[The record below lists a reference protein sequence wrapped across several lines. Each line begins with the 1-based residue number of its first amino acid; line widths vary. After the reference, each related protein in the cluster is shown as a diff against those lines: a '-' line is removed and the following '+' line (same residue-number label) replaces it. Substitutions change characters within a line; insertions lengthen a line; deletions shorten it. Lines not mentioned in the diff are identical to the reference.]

1 MTQTTEPTAPPNGEH
16 PPAPP
21 TPEERRR
28 SLLPLA
34 LTVAAVLWIAIS
46 GALPTVLVVVA
57 LLVMIMLHEFGHFMT
72 AKWADMKV
80 TEYFLGF
87 GPRLWSFRRGETEYG
102 IKAIPAGGYVKIIG
116 MNNLEQVDPADEPR
130 TYRQKPYWRRMSVA
144 FAGSA
149 MHFLI
154 ALVLLWSL
162 NAFVGLVDYNAPTLD
177 VGSLTKLETGEAP
190 AVQAGLEVGDRV
202 VSLDGRRVK
211 DFDELRDY
219 VRNRPGEPIDF
230 VLERDGKRIERTITP
245 LDLSKVRIAGERRPV
260 ADEPY
265 GFIGVGTAFQID
277 KANPLVAVGRA
288 GSDLWDYS
296 ITSVKALGSFFTPSN
311 LNDYSREL
319 TGRAA
324 PPTASSAD
332 SGENGNRFLSPV
344 GFVRVASQA
353 ADTGIRQVLLLL
365 VLIIVFVGIFNL
377 VPLPPL
383 DGGHVA
389 IGTYEKIR
397 SMISGRRYQADV
409 SKLMPIAVAVVM
421 VFIVI
426 GVSSLWLDIFKP
438 LSNPF
443 Q

>member
-1 MTQTTEPTAPPNGEH
+1 MTTTDSHAETQR
-16 PPAPP
+16 PAPP
-21 TPEERRR
+21 TPEEQRR

-34 LTVAAVLWIAIS
+34 LTVAAVVWIGVS

-57 LLVMIMLHEFGHFMT
+57 LLVMIMLHELGHFMT

-116 MNNLEQVDPADEPR
+116 MNNLEQVDPADEAR

-144 FAGSA
+144 LAGST

-162 NAFVGLVDYNAPTLD
+162 NAFVGLIDYDRPTLN
-177 VGSLTKLETGEAP
+177 VGSLTRLETGQSP
-190 AVQAGLEVGDRV
+190 AVQAGLKVGDRV
-202 VSLDGRRVK
+202 VSVDGRALS
-211 DFDELRDY
+211 DFDQLRDY
-219 VRNRPGEPIDF
+219 VSNRPGDPIEF
-230 VLERDGKRIERTITP
+230 VVERDGRRFTRTITP
-245 LDLSKVRIAGERRPV
+245 LDLSKVTLEGETRPV

-265 GFIGVGTAFQID
+265 GFIGVGTAFEVE
-277 KANPLVAVGRA
+277 KANPVAAVGRA
-288 GSDLWDYS
+288 GSDLWNYS
-296 ITSVKALGSFFTPSN
+296 VTSVKALGSFFTPSN
-311 LNDYSREL
+311 LSDYSREL

-324 PPTASSAD
+324 PPAVSSD
-332 SGENGNRFLSPV
+332 DGENGNRFLSPV

-353 ADTGIRQVLLLL
+353 ADTGVRQVLLLL
-365 VLIIVFVGIFNL
+365 VLINVFVGIFNL

-389 IGTYEKIR
+389 IATYEKVR
-397 SMISGRRYQADV
+397 SVISGRRYQADV
-409 SKLMPIAVAVVM
+409 SKLMPVAVAVVM

>member
-1 MTQTTEPTAPPNGEH
+1 MTTTEH
-16 PPAPP
+16 PPTTTTGPGAP

-28 SLLPLA
+28 SLLPLV
-34 LTVAAVLWIAIS
+34 LTIAAVVWIGAS

-57 LLVMIMLHEFGHFMT
+57 LLVMIMLHELGHFMT

-87 GPRLWSFRRGETEYG
+87 GPRIWSFRRGETEYG

-116 MNNLEQVDPADEPR
+116 MNNLEKVDPADEPR
-130 TYRQKPYWRRMSVA
+130 TYRQKPYWRRLSVA
-144 FAGSA
+144 LAGST

-162 NAFVGLVDYNAPTLD
+162 NAFVGLVDYDRPTLN
-177 VGSLTKLETGEAP
+177 VGSLTRLETGQSP

-202 VSLDGRRVK
+202 VSVDGRELR
-211 DFDELRDY
+211 DFDQLRDY
-219 VRNRPGEPIDF
+219 VSNRPGDPIRF
-230 VLERDGKRIERTITP
+230 VVERDGRTFERTITP
-245 LDLSKVRIAGERRPV
+245 LDLSKVTLEGERRPV

-265 GFIGVGTAFQID
+265 GFIGVGTAFEVE
-277 KANPLVAVGRA
+277 KADPLAAVGRA
-288 GSDLWDYS
+288 GTDLWDYS
-296 ITSVKALGSFFTPSN
+296 VTSVKALGSFFTPSN
-311 LNDYSREL
+311 LSDYSREL

-324 PPTASSAD
+324 PPSAEAD
-332 SGENGNRFLSPV
+332 EGENGNRFLSPV

-353 ADTGIRQVLLLL
+353 ADTGARQVLLLL
-365 VLIIVFVGIFNL
+365 VLINVFVGIFNL

-389 IGTYEKIR
+389 IATYEKIR
-397 SMISGRRYQADV
+397 SVIARRPYQADV

>member
-1 MTQTTEPTAPPNGEH
+1 MTTTANPPDTSSGPTPPS
-16 PPAPP
+16 
-21 TPEERRR
+21 PEERRR
-28 SLLPLA
+28 SLLPLV
-34 LTVAAVLWIAIS
+34 LTVAAVVWIGVS

-57 LLVMIMLHEFGHFMT
+57 LLVMIMLHELGHFMT

-87 GPRLWSFRRGETEYG
+87 GPRIWSFRRGETEYG
-102 IKAIPAGGYVKIIG
+102 VKAIPAGGYVKIIG
-116 MNNLEQVDPADEPR
+116 MNNLEQVDPADEAR

-144 FAGSA
+144 LAGST

-162 NAFVGLVDYNAPTLD
+162 NAFVGLVDYDAPTLD
-177 VGSLTKLETGEAP
+177 VGSLTRLESGESP
-190 AVQAGLEVGDRV
+190 AVQAGLRIGDRV
-202 VSLDGRRVK
+202 VSVDGRELRS
-211 DFDELRDY
+211 FDQLRDY
-219 VRNRPGEPIDF
+219 VRNRPGQPIDF
-230 VLERDGKRIERTITP
+230 VVERDGRTFERTITP
-245 LDLSKVRIAGERRPV
+245 LDLSEVTLEGERRPV

-265 GFIGVGTAFQID
+265 GFIGVGTAFEVE
-277 KANPLVAVGRA
+277 KAGPVVAVGRA
-288 GSDLWDYS
+288 ASDLWDYS
-296 ITSVKALGSFFTPSN
+296 VTSVKALGSFFTPSN
-311 LNDYSREL
+311 LSDYSREL

-324 PPTASSAD
+324 PPEASAD
-332 SGENGNRFLSPV
+332 EGENGNRFLSPV

-353 ADTGIRQVLLLL
+353 ADTGARQVLLLL
-365 VLIIVFVGIFNL
+365 VLINVFVGIFNL

-389 IGTYEKIR
+389 IATYEKIR
-397 SMISGRRYQADV
+397 SVISGRRYQADV
-409 SKLMPIAVAVVM
+409 SKLMPVAVAVVT
-421 VFIVI
+421 VFIAI